1 MYKGLK
7 ALFEQAMNDEWK
19 TNERRM
25 NRNADSNECAF
36 ISREKKAIFVVKLEE
51 NDNRHKTEDYE

>member
-19 TNERRM
+19 TNEQRM
-25 NRNADSNECAF
+25 NRNAANFDKNV
-36 ISREKKAIFVVKLEE
+36 KKLPFAVQIG
-51 NDNRHKTEDYE
+51 